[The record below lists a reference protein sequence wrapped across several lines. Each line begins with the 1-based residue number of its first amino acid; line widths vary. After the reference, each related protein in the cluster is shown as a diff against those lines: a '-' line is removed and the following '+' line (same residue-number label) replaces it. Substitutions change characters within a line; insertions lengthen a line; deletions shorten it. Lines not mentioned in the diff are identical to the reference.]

1 MVDSFCVGGKLI
13 SQNFDIGLLW
23 QDLMFYG
30 MQYIDVI
37 GIVTLYY
44 VILNTITLHFYLKL
58 LEQ

>member
-1 MVDSFCVGGKLI
+1 
-13 SQNFDIGLLW
+13 
-23 QDLMFYG
+23 MFYG